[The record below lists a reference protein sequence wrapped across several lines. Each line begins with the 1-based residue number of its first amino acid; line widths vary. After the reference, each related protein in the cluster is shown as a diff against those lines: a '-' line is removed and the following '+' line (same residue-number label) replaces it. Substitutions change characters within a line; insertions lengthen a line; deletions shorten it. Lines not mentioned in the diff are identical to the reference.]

1 MAFCD
6 STSLNA
12 LLHSRLEAERIGARL
27 ELAALPAPVTRLFE
41 ITGADTVF
49 TIHRTLDEALEP

>member
-1 MAFCD
+1 M
-6 STSLNA
+6 
-12 LLHSRLEAERIGARL
+12 HSRLEAERIGARL